1 MDRRRKHRHRPCRKG
16 SGAVRRRWGK
26 GFLIFAGMIL
36 FLSLFR
42 VYGVSE
48 ISMDYSLIEGDY
60 VLVDNYSAGVHVP
73 SWGFYID
80 HHLFPYEAGIHRGDL
95 LAFRHPLD
103 RRLYLKRC
111 VALPGDTLFQADKHL
126 YLQLETNSTR
136 TETFAREHGLESVR
150 RDDGVWLVDSYAHY
164 YGVSHDRR
172 VVGPPILL
180 TYPRTTIPPHH
191 YFMMGD
197 LRDNSTDSRFFGPVP
212 YDNIYYKVR
221 WIIKKARSMDTLS
234 RVNIF

>member
-1 MDRRRKHRHRPCRKG
+1 MSRRLQRI
-16 SGAVRRRWGK
+16 
-26 GFLIFAGMIL
+26 FLLVLGMGIF
-36 FLSLFR
+36 FSFFR
-42 VYGVSE
+42 IYCVSE
-48 ISMDYSLIEGDY
+48 ISMDYGLVEGDY
-60 VLVDNYSAGVHVP
+60 VIVDNYSAGIHFP
-73 SWGFYID
+73 SWGFYVD
-80 HHLFPYEAGIHRGDL
+80 RHLYNHEAGIGRGDL

-111 VALPGDTLFQADKHL
+111 VALPGDTLFQTGKHL
-126 YLQLETNSTR
+126 YLQLESNSTR
-136 TETFAREHGLESVR
+136 TEIFARKNGLKYVR
-150 RDDGVWLVDSYAHY
+150 KDDGVWLVDPYVHF

-172 VVGPPILL
+172 VVGPAMLL

-221 WIIKKARSMDTLS
+221 WIIKKTRSMDALS
-234 RVNIF
+234 NLNIF